1 MPAAPKWHR
10 QLAPMHYYIG
20 DVQVN
25 PATPRL
31 YLRSTAAAVIGRST
45 KPLQVVR
52 LGMRSTGGN
61 ARDDGGTGGGLAA
74 LKNLLVESDG
84 ERRSPARK
92 GYLRQCGYATRVD
105 DGRLH
110 VQRARRRVQVSP
122 RGHSLRRDPELLG
135 ESACALSVSSREA
148 ADQMGWAWARRIP
161 PTTPARNTRSRPMS
175 SRTSSTAG

>member
-1 MPAAPKWHR
+1 MAPSARSNALLHR
-10 QLAPMHYYIG
+10 RRPSKPRHAPPLSPQHSCRR
-20 DVQVN
+20 DWPLHQ
-25 PATPRL
+25 
-31 YLRSTAAAVIGRST
+31 AAASREAGNAID
-45 KPLQVVR
+45 
-52 LGMRSTGGN
+52 GGN

>member
-1 MPAAPKWHR
+1 MPAAQKCHR
-10 QLAPMHYYIG
+10 QLALMHYYIG

-52 LGMRSTGGN
+52 LGMRSTGGTPGMTV
-61 ARDDGGTGGGLAA
+61 AQGGLAA

-92 GYLRQCGYATRVD
+92 GNLRQCRYATRVD

-122 RGHSLRRDPELLG
+122 RGHPLRRDPELLG
-135 ESACALSVSSREA
+135 ESACAISVSSRA
-148 ADQMGWAWARRIP
+148 GADQMGWAWRAGSRLQHLRGTRALAR
-161 PTTPARNTRSRPMS
+161 
-175 SRTSSTAG
+175 